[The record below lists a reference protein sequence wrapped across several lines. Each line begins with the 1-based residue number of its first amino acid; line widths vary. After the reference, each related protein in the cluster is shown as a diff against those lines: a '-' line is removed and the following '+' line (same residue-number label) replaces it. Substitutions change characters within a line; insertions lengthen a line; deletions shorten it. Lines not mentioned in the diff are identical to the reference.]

1 MVQVIEQKNIF
12 QKTKG
17 FFVDLGMKRT
27 VGLAF
32 VLVMGGGFAVTYS
45 MLNQPQDIRQRA
57 AEIETLTPTPTPSIS
72 PSPTPLPF

>member
-12 QKTKG
+12 EKTKG
-17 FFVDLGMKRT
+17 FFVDLGMKKT

-57 AEIETLTPTPTPSIS
+57 AEIETITPTPSVSPTPTP
-72 PSPTPLPF
+72 LPY